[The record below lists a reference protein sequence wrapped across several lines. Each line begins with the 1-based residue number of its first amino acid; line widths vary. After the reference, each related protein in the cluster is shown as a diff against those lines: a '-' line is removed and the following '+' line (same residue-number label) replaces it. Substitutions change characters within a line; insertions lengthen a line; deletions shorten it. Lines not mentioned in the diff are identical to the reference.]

1 MRQVVAQRRRDR
13 DRRAYLV
20 LQDEVVYAGDCPAIS
35 DDRIQLFRTQ
45 HIWLTCLRSGEAANA
60 S

>member
-45 HIWLTCLRSGEAANA
+45 HIWLTCLR
-60 S
+60 